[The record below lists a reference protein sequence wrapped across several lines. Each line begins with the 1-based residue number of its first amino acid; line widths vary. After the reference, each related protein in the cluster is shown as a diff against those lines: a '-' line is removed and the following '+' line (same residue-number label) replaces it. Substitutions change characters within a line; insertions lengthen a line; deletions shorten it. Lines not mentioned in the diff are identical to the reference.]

1 MPLRTKLMSKLGF
14 GHSSRRKSQIP
25 NYAGSREP
33 STSASSSPSSPS
45 SPSPSNQT
53 SAFTSETVVSKSNTE
68 QVRTL
73 LDPPL
78 VPATAPTDLWF
89 DALQRLSSDDQQIIQ
104 AIHSTNATTCP
115 LSDRIKELVRMT
127 RMKQQECETKYYTFS
142 FLEKKVILR
151 DVAEKTIFWL
161 NKFKGVGDVAVGFDQ
176 AHASLPWAGVR
187 LILQAAV
194 AESEQMGALLV
205 AVETVTYLVGRCTV
219 YESLYQPRNT
229 PAEPLKNFHAAL
241 VELYAAVL
249 QLLALS
255 HRLFSKNTATRTLHA
270 LVSPNKVLESV
281 TKCQDLERR
290 VDIEASNCERA
301 LSRDSQLLD
310 TKTKRLLEYLSTPI
324 LRCDE
329 NVSSLLE
336 TVTDKERL
344 EILDWISGVLYGQNH
359 STVKDSRTP
368 GTCEWLLEH
377 SSYTEWKKSSSSVI
391 LWLDGTAGTGK
402 TYVTSRVIDEIRST
416 LKTSSNDEGFAFFY
430 CNRNE
435 SIRREPL
442 AVLRSF
448 VRQLSSTVNY
458 QHSIQ
463 KRVREYYL
471 RSRQGASEP
480 TIRECKELL
489 LELINIY
496 PKTTLILD
504 ALDECEERSRTVLF
518 ELFDYLVTKAAK
530 PVKVFISS
538 RPDIDIKNTFRSH
551 ANIRIQASDND
562 DDISKFVKSEITRH
576 PRWNKMSVELRNDII
591 KTLQQGSQ
599 GMFQWAYLQIKQLLV
614 LQQENPI
621 RDRLG
626 KLPIDLEHAYDEIFD
641 AMDESERKVAH
652 RALQWVMCS
661 NRPLSTRL
669 LLPAVCQAGDD
680 LIHPIDDLDEDLV
693 LKYCHNLVVIDPIT
707 RVWLPSHLSVIE
719 YCESR
724 LWSQQQ
730 ANCFVA
736 SVCLSLLN
744 NAVYAPPS
752 KRYRPKM
759 FPQHGPELSYL
770 IDYSGYHVISHVKM
784 CEDGEVESHRISNL
798 LERFLG
804 SPAESSMAYQNWV
817 EVYNKDRIQ
826 SIPFCDLGVQKYNS
840 LLPGTISAF
849 AVCLFGLYKTVP
861 NWWANPWPCLQQ
873 RNATGLSLLHLAAKS
888 KSISICKHLLS
899 WGTHRNKQPNFDTLL
914 ALSKCDANGSVQMN
928 NDNHSIIMEVATHK
942 IFKYHDIFESVLM
955 AAVSADNLRGNFIEG
970 DVMTYELWG
979 STLVMTAHS
988 EDNRK
993 LTQLLLN
1000 AGVDVNEVFTVKEV
1014 VSAHSVL
1021 TSQSFLN
1028 LTKLLQEHG
1037 AKINVSLFE
1046 NPVYTF
1052 RRPAISLKDVVGF
1065 LTDSGVEI
1073 EIIHLSKIVERNS
1086 VSDQMNNSYIYGR
1099 VGGYYYKV

>member
-1 MPLRTKLMSKLGF
+1 MPLRAKLVSKLGF
-14 GHSSRRKSQIP
+14 GHSSRRKSHIP
-25 NYAGSREP
+25 NSGSSRGA
-33 STSASSSPSSPS
+33 SASASSLPSLPSSPLP
-45 SPSPSNQT
+45 PSPSNQT
-53 SAFTSETVVSKSNTE
+53 FAFTSESVVSKSNTE
-68 QVRTL
+68 QVKTL

-104 AIHSTNATTCP
+104 AIHCTNATTSP
-115 LSDRIKELVRMT
+115 LSESIKEVVRMT

-142 FLEKKVILR
+142 FLGKPVILR

-161 NKFKGVGDVAVGFDQ
+161 NKFKGVGDVAVGYDQ
-176 AHASLPWAGVR
+176 VHASLPWAGVR

-229 PAEPLKNFHAAL
+229 PAEPLENFHAAL

-249 QLLALS
+249 HLLALS

-336 TVTDKERL
+336 TVTDEERL
-344 EILDWISGVLYGQNH
+344 KILDWISRVLYGQNH
-359 STVKDSRTP
+359 STVSDSRTQ

-377 SSYTEWKKSSSSVI
+377 SSYIEWKKSSSSVI

-402 TYVTSRVIDEIRST
+402 TYLTSRVIDEIRST
-416 LKTSSNDEGFAFFY
+416 LETSSNDEGFAFFY

-442 AVLRSF
+442 AVLCSF

-471 RSRQGASEP
+471 RCRQLASKP
-480 TIRECKELL
+480 TIRECRELL
-489 LELINIY
+489 LELINLY

-504 ALDECEERSRTVLF
+504 ALDECGEQSRSVLF
-518 ELFDYLVTKAAK
+518 ELFDYLVTRAAK

-538 RPDIDIKNTFRSH
+538 RPDIDIKITFSSH
-551 ANIRIQASDND
+551 PNIRIQASDND

-576 PRWNKMSVELRNDII
+576 LRWNKMSVELQNDII

-599 GMFQWAYLQIKQLLV
+599 GMFQWAYLQIRQLLV
-614 LQQENPI
+614 LHQEKPI

-661 NRPLSTRL
+661 IRPLSRKL

-680 LIHPIDDLDEDLV
+680 LIHPIDDLDEDLI
-693 LKYCHNLVVIDPIT
+693 LKYCHNLVVIDPIR
-707 RVWLPSHLSVIE
+707 RVWVPSHLSVIE

-730 ANCFVA
+730 ANCFVTN
-736 SVCLSLLN
+736 VCLSLLN
-744 NAVYAPPS
+744 NAVYAPLEGQHGQ
-752 KRYRPKM
+752 RM
-759 FPQHGPELSYL
+759 VPQHGPELNYL
-770 IDYSGYHVISHVKM
+770 INYSGSNVIKHVKM

-804 SPAESSMAYQNWV
+804 SPAESSMAYQDWL
-817 EVYNKDRIQ
+817 EAYNKTGTQ
-826 SIPFCDLGVQKYNS
+826 PIPFHQSWTRTCSQ

-849 AVCLFGLYKTVP
+849 AVCIFGLYKTVP
-861 NWWANPWPCLQQ
+861 NWWANPWPCLQE
-873 RNATGLSLLHLAAKS
+873 RNEAGLPLLHLAARS
-888 KSISICKHLLS
+888 KSIAICTHLLG
-899 WGTHRNKQPNFDTLL
+899 WGAHQHTPPAFDALL
-914 ALSKCDANGSVQMN
+914 ALSKCDPNKSLQMGAMG
-928 NDNHSIIMEVATHK
+928 HTIIMEVVTHK
-942 IFKYHDIFESVLM
+942 RYKHHDIFESILM
-955 AAVSADNLRGNFIEG
+955 IAVSAGHQPLISSGEI
-970 DVMTYELWG
+970 WG
-979 STLVMTAHS
+979 GALVMTARS
-988 EDNRK
+988 EDNK
-993 LTQLLLN
+993 QLTQLLLD
-1000 AGVDVNEVFTVKEV
+1000 AGVDANEVFAVKRGFRT
-1014 VSAHSVL
+1014 AL
-1021 TSQSFLN
+1021 PIFAKQSSLD
-1028 LTKLLQEHG
+1028 LIRLLAEAG
-1037 AKINVSLFE
+1037 AKIKVSLLE
-1046 NPVYTF
+1046 PNVIPERGAMTLDG
-1052 RRPAISLKDVVGF
+1052 AMDF
-1065 LTDSGVEI
+1065 LTHAGVEF
-1073 EIIHLSKIVERNS
+1073 EGVGRN
-1086 VSDQMNNSYIYGR
+1086 R
-1099 VGGYYYKV
+1099 